1 MRKGVASTDQEALVD
16 ASEILTSF
24 EDAISTCRTIALS
37 ITMPRLWTSI
47 VSCSTENN
55 CLILERP
62 VSFPAVS
69 SDVRMR
75 VSFSLNNGA
84 HEPEFH
90 GNGIACI
97 SPDSQNRILLKP
109 YRISLESENE
119 PATIERRQNRWQLR
133 QQSPAPSKGFRFWMR
148 AMRAISF
155 PLSVFPI
162 LIGTGCAL
170 VAGPVNWLLFA
181 LALVG
186 GVAAHAGTN
195 LFSDYSDYVNGVDT
209 TNALSSHTG
218 ALVDELIDPSRI
230 LMAAAACGMITA
242 FVGGVLVWSIG
253 WPILLFG
260 LAGLLGGFFYTGGP
274 KAFKYLG
281 LGEAATGFLM
291 GPLMVCG
298 AFFVQTRTLTL
309 ATVVLSIAIGLLVS
323 AVSYGNNIR
332 DAFFDQEAGITTM
345 PVKFGRRIALFLFRT
360 ILILPY
366 ILVGF
371 AVFADHRLA
380 PALIIVLSAPWALS
394 IALRFGKC
402 ATDFADLSE
411 QAAKCIL
418 PLQAIRLHSRFC
430 LFLVVGI
437 VGAIVISF
445 FK

>member
-1 MRKGVASTDQEALVD
+1 VD
-16 ASEILTSF
+16 SSEILTRF
-24 EDAISTCRTIALS
+24 EDTLRS
-37 ITMPRLWTSI
+37 ITVI
-47 VSCSTENN
+47 
-55 CLILERP
+55 
-62 VSFPAVS
+62 AVS
-69 SDVRMR
+69 LTTSHPWTAIVRCSKDGDYLVLDVPSNFPTLAYNKHIR
-75 VSFSLNNGA
+75 VSFSLNAGANG
-84 HEPEFH
+84 PEFH
-90 GNGIACI
+90 GNGIASV
-97 SPDSQNRILLKP
+97 SPEKQNQILLKP

-119 PATIERRQNRWQLR
+119 RAIIERRQNKWQLR
-133 QQSPAPSKGFRFWMR
+133 QQSPASSKGFRFWLR

-155 PLSVFPI
+155 PLSVLPI
-162 LIGTGCAL
+162 FIGTSCAML
-170 VAGPVNWLLFA
+170 AGPVNWLLFA

-195 LFSDYSDYVNGVDT
+195 LFSDYSDYVKGVDT

-230 LMAAAACGMITA
+230 LLAAAACGMITA
-242 FVGGVLVWSIG
+242 FVGGVLVWAIG

-298 AFFVQTRTLTL
+298 AFFVQTRTLSL
-309 ATVVLSIAIGLLVS
+309 GTVLLSIAIGLLVS

-332 DAFFDQEAGITTM
+332 DAFFDRDAGITTM
-345 PVKFGRRIALFLFRT
+345 PVKFGWRIALFLFRA
-360 ILILPY
+360 ILIVPY
-366 ILVGF
+366 LLVGV

-380 PALIIVLSAPWALS
+380 PALIVILSAPWALS
-394 IALRFGKC
+394 IAFRFGKG
-402 ATDFADLSE
+402 ATNFAGLSG
-411 QAAKCIL
+411 QAAQFIL

-430 LFLVVGI
+430 LFLLVGI
-437 VGAIVISF
+437 IGASVIGL

>member
-1 MRKGVASTDQEALVD
+1 MRKRGDSTDQDALVD

-24 EDAISTCRTIALS
+24 EDAISSCHTIAVS
-37 ITMPRLWTSI
+37 ITAPRFWTSI
-47 VSCSTENN
+47 VGCSTENDY
-55 CLILERP
+55 LILDKP
-62 VSFPAVS
+62 VSFPVVS
-69 SDVRMR
+69 SDKRMR

-84 HEPEFH
+84 NGPEFH

-97 SPDSQNRILLKP
+97 SLDKQNRILLKP
-109 YRISLESENE
+109 YRISLESANE
-119 PATIERRQNRWQLR
+119 PAIIERRQNKWQLR
-133 QQSPAPSKGFRFWMR
+133 QQSPASSKGFRFWLR
-148 AMRAISF
+148 AVRAISF
-155 PLSVFPI
+155 PLSVLPI
-162 LIGTGCAL
+162 LIGTSCAML
-170 VAGPVNWLLFA
+170 TGPVNWLLFA

-195 LFSDYSDYVNGVDT
+195 LFSDYSDYVKGVDT

-230 LMAAAACGMITA
+230 LLAAAACGMITA
-242 FVGGVLVWSIG
+242 FVGGVLVWAIG

-298 AFFVQTRTLTL
+298 AFFVQTRTLSL
-309 ATVVLSIAIGLLVS
+309 ATVILSIAIGLLVS

-332 DAFFDQEAGITTM
+332 DAFFDRDAGIVTM
-345 PVKFGRRIALFLFRT
+345 PVKFGWRLALFLFRA
-360 ILILPY
+360 ILIVPY
-366 ILVGF
+366 LLVGV

-380 PALIIVLSAPWALS
+380 PALVVILSAPWALS
-394 IALRFGKC
+394 IAFRFGKGEKE
-402 ATDFADLSE
+402 FAGLSE

-437 VGAIVISF
+437 VGAKVVSLLM
-445 FK
+445 